1 MEPEAGGSLGSRT
14 MKAAVA
20 LLVRQGATNGL
31 AAGAGILLARL
42 LAPAD
47 FGLYAVAAFVLTFAA
62 IFADA
67 GLAASLVR
75 QSSPPTTH
83 EIRAVFTAQQI
94 LVLSIVAALWLAAPL
109 FASWYGLP
117 PSQAWFFR
125 ILSLTLVFGSFQ
137 TIPSLLLERSLDF
150 NALAKVE
157 ILQSV
162 VYQGSMVLAAWKGW
176 GAWSFALAGVLRAVV
191 GASAMAA
198 LRPWPIG
205 WSWDWAVAAPR
216 LRFGLMLQGSSL
228 VNVTK
233 DSIVPIFLG
242 LLAGPS
248 AVGLVGWAGTI
259 AAYPILALMPLGRLY
274 FPVFA
279 RMQHDREALARA
291 MERIIGWTN
300 RIAAP
305 VTVVML
311 VLSEPMTRIV
321 YTAKWLPALDLMRML
336 ALANLLSATATP
348 CLGMLNGLGLPHL
361 SFRMSVLWLVATWI
375 VGAPMILWLGTL
387 GFGVANLA
395 ATSVNLYLFRMCRKE
410 APFRILPAIGRAW
423 SAAFAAGLATFAATL
438 VVEPTDFPRLLL
450 CGAVGGATH
459 VAVVWATERDRLRD
473 DWSQFR
479 HRGSHA

>member
-1 MEPEAGGSLGSRT
+1 MEVEAGTSLGSRT

-31 AAGAGILLARL
+31 ALVAGILLARL

-47 FGLYAVAAFVLTFAA
+47 FGLYAVATFVLTLAA

-75 QSSPPTTH
+75 QSETPTVA
-83 EIRAVFTAQQI
+83 EIRAVFTAQQV
-94 LVLSIVAALWLAAPL
+94 LVFGIVGGVWLASPL

-117 PSQAWFFR
+117 PAQVWFFR

-150 NALAKVE
+150 HALARVE

-162 VYQGSMVLAAWKGW
+162 VYHAGMVLAAWNGW
-176 GAWSFALAGVLRAVV
+176 GVWSFAMAGVMRAVV
-191 GASAMAA
+191 GALAMAA
-198 LRPWPIG
+198 ARPWPIG
-205 WSWDWAVAAPR
+205 WRWDWAVAAPR

-228 VNVTK
+228 VNLTK

-242 LLAGPS
+242 LLAGPA

-279 RMQHDREALARA
+279 RMQHDRAALGRA

-311 VLSEPMTRIV
+311 VLSEPMTRVV

-336 ALANLLSATATP
+336 AVANLLSATSTP
-348 CLGMLNGLGLPHL
+348 CLGMLNGLGLPQRSL
-361 SFRMSVLWLVATWI
+361 RMSILWLAATWI
-375 VGAPMILWLGTL
+375 VGVPMILWFGIL
-387 GFGVANLA
+387 GFGLANLA
-395 ATSVNLYLFRMCRKE
+395 ATLVTLHLFRMCRRE
-410 APFRILPAIGRAW
+410 APFRILPAIARAW
-423 SAAFAAGLATFAATL
+423 SAALAAGLATWLASL
-438 VVEPTDFPRLLL
+438 VVTPTDFPRLLL
-450 CGAVGGATH
+450 CGAIGGATYL
-459 VAVVWATERDRLRD
+459 VLVGVVEHDRIRD
-473 DWSQFR
+473 DWNQFR
-479 HRGSHA
+479 HRGAPA